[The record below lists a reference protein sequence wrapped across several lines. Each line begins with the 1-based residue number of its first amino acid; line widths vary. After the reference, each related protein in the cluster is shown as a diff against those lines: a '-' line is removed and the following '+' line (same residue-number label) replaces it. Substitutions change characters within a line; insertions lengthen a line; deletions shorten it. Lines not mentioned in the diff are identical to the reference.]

1 MRYSLALAGGL
12 AVLFATG
19 AYAQNSSGQSSNPP
33 DGPEQ
38 LVVTAT
44 RLPDLAD
51 TIPAGVTVID
61 SATIAERGYVTLVD
75 ALNAVPG
82 LRIVQTGGPGSQTSV
97 FIRGTNSNQVL
108 VLRDGIPINDPGDP
122 GGAFNFGSDLLTDV
136 DRIEVVRGEMS
147 GLYGSGAIGG
157 VINLITK
164 KGSGALHGS
173 LTLAGGSQRQGLA
186 AADVAGG
193 RGIWDFS
200 AQAQGFSTEGFDQ
213 TPQREISV
221 YTGEADG
228 DRNKSAQV
236 EIGVTPFADTRF
248 SVLLRARDQKAG
260 YDDVP
265 FDGGNASSYDSAL
278 FGRLGVTS
286 KLLGG
291 DWETSAML
299 SRLQDDRRYTVTY
312 DPADPNGDKQDSRY
326 HGRRTDAQWNNVV
339 HLGDI
344 GAFKTTDLTLDYEHA
359 SDQAHTRINDL
370 TVAFPPAYESSVVA
384 HADTDSGS
392 AGLQTRIFD
401 RLTATGQVRE
411 DATTIAGDA
420 LTWRVGGVLA
430 VPEIVSRLHATYGTS
445 FRAPALFDR
454 YGIDDFGYRGNP
466 DLKPERAQGWEAGWA
481 VDLPVGE
488 KRNSASVSLTY
499 FDNRIRD
506 LIQTVDSPDFTSTTE
521 NVPSALTRDLEAVVT
536 AKIADWLNAD
546 LTYTYTDARG
556 TAASYRLLRRPYN
569 QGSADLRLSPFR
581 GFMVTPEL
589 LYIGQSTDFLTL
601 NNGGFGP
608 VGLTRSGL
616 LVNLSI
622 TWQVTQ
628 HAQVFVYG
636 KNLGDSTFEPAD
648 GYQTPGASVLLGVK
662 FSL

>member
-1 MRYSLALAGGL
+1 MRYSVAFAGGL
-12 AVLFATG
+12 AALFATDAFAQSAG
-19 AYAQNSSGQSSNPP
+19 APGSNPP

-75 ALNAVPG
+75 ALTAVPG
-82 LRIVQTGGPGSQTSV
+82 LRVVQTGGPGSQTSV

-122 GGAFNFGSDLLTDV
+122 GGAFNFGSDLLVDV

-157 VINLITK
+157 VINLITR
-164 KGSGALHGS
+164 KGSGELHGS
-173 LTLAGGSQRQGLA
+173 LTLAGGSQRTGLA
-186 AADVAGG
+186 AADLSGS
-193 RGIWDFS
+193 RGIWDFA

-213 TPQREISV
+213 TPERETV

-236 EIGVTPFADTRF
+236 EIGVTPFAGTRF
-248 SVLLRARDQKAG
+248 SVLLRGRDQKAG
-260 YDDVP
+260 FDDVP
-265 FDGGNASSYDSAL
+265 FDGGNASSYDSSL

-286 KLLGG
+286 TLFGG
-291 DWETSAML
+291 VWQTSATL

-312 DPADPNGDKQDSRY
+312 DPADPNGDTQDSRY

-339 HLGDI
+339 HLGDL
-344 GAFKTTDLTLDYEHA
+344 GVFKTTDLTLDYEHA

-392 AGLQTRIFD
+392 AGLQTKIFD

-420 LTWRVGGVLA
+420 FTWRVGGVLA

-454 YGIDDFGYRGNP
+454 YGVDDFGYHGNP

-481 VDLPVGE
+481 VDLPLGD
-488 KRNSASVSLTY
+488 KRDAASVSLTY

-506 LIQTVDSPDFTSTTE
+506 LIETVYAADFTSTTE
-521 NVPSALTRDLEAVVT
+521 NVPTARTHGVEAVVT
-536 AKIADWLNAD
+536 AKIASWLDAD
-546 LTYTYTDARG
+546 VTYTYTDAHG
-556 TAASYRLLRRPYN
+556 TGQGYPLLRRPYN
-569 QGSADLRLSPFR
+569 QGSADLRLSPFQ
-581 GFMVTPEL
+581 GFVVTPEV
-589 LYIGQSTDFLTL
+589 LYVGPSTDFLTL
-601 NNGGFGP
+601 NDGGFGP
-608 VGLTRSGL
+608 VGLTRSGF
-616 LVNLSI
+616 LVNLNV
-622 TWQVTQ
+622 TWQVTP
-628 HAQVFVYG
+628 HVQVFAYG

-662 FSL
+662 LSL

>member
-1 MRYSLALAGGL
+1 MRYLVAAAGL
-12 AVLFATG
+12 AALFAPV
-19 AYAQNSSGQSSNPP
+19 AFAQSSNPP

-38 LVVTAT
+38 IVVTAT
-44 RLPDLAD
+44 RLPNLAD

-75 ALNAVPG
+75 ALTAVPG
-82 LRIVQTGGPGSQTSV
+82 LRVVQTGGPGSQTSV

-122 GGAFNFGSDLLTDV
+122 GGAFNFGSDLLVDI

-157 VINLITK
+157 VINLITRQ
-164 KGSGALHGS
+164 GSGDLHGS
-173 LTLAGGSQRQGLA
+173 LTLAGGSQRTGLA
-186 AADVAGG
+186 AADLAGS
-193 RGIWDFS
+193 RGIWDF
-200 AQAQGFSTEGFDQ
+200 ALQAQGFSTQGFDQ
-213 TPQREISV
+213 TPQRETSV
-221 YTGEADG
+221 FTNEADG
-228 DRNKSAQV
+228 NRNKSAQV

-248 SVLLRARDQKAG
+248 SVLLRGRDQKAG

-265 FDGGNASSYDSAL
+265 FDGGNASSYDSSL
-278 FGRLGVTS
+278 FGRLVVTS
-286 KLLGG
+286 KLFGG
-291 DWETSAML
+291 VWQTSATL

-312 DPADPNGDKQDSRY
+312 DPADPNGDTQDSRY
-326 HGRRTDAQWNNVV
+326 HGRRTDAQWNNIV
-339 HLGDI
+339 HLGDL
-344 GAFKTTDLTLDYEHA
+344 GVLKTTDLTLDYEHA
-359 SDQAHTRINDL
+359 SDQAHTRIDDL

-392 AGLQTRIFD
+392 AGVQTKVFD

-420 LTWRVGGVLA
+420 FTWRVGGVLA
-430 VPEIVSRLHATYGTS
+430 APEIVSRLHATYGTS

-454 YGIDDFGYRGNP
+454 YGVDDFGYHGNP

-481 VDLPVGE
+481 VDLPLGE
-488 KRNSASVSLTY
+488 RRDSASVSLTY

-506 LIQTVDSPDFTSTTE
+506 LIETVYAADFTSTTQ
-521 NVPSALTRDLEAVVT
+521 NVPSSRTRGVEAVVT
-536 AKIADWLNAD
+536 AKFAAWLDAD
-546 LTYTYTDARG
+546 LTYTYTDAHG
-556 TAASYRLLRRPYN
+556 TAQSYPLLRRPYN
-569 QGSADLRLSPFR
+569 QGSADVRLSPFR
-581 GFMVTPEL
+581 GFVVTPEV

-601 NNGGFGP
+601 NDGGFGP
-608 VGLTRSGL
+608 VGLTRSGF

-622 TWQVTQ
+622 TWQVSP
-628 HAQVFVYG
+628 HVQVFAYG

-662 FSL
+662 LSL